1 MWKSSKRIIYFQR
14 GVQYYQRKLKGSI
27 LLDVK
32 VNKVVINNWKK
43 GLGLTQVMK
52 SSGQMLFLFLRPNN
66 DKHVSDI
73 STMCH
78 ALVHASLGMHSPTGG
93 WKRVQKR
100 RTKSEIRF
108 IVLQNV
114 IFIYVLQLIQSI
126 DTKY

>member
-1 MWKSSKRIIYFQR
+1 M
-14 GVQYYQRKLKGSI
+14 QYYQRKLKGLI

-52 SSGQMLFLFLRPNN
+52 SSGQMLFVFLRPNN

-100 RTKSEIRF
+100 RVLRFSCATKC
-108 IVLQNV
+108 N
-114 IFIYVLQLIQSI
+114 IQSFSKLL
-126 DTKY
+126 TLALSF

>member
-1 MWKSSKRIIYFQR
+1 
-14 GVQYYQRKLKGSI
+14 VQYYQRKLKGSI

-52 SSGQMLFLFLRPNN
+52 SSGQMLSLFLRPNN